1 MMNVPQKLAD
11 ELSSAQALITLD
23 GELPA
28 AVRRGI
34 LQLIEELSS
43 AEHADAGYLRR
54 ARLAII
60 CAREVVDRLSPYA
73 DVLVTARTILASGI
87 AALAGKY
94 DLSVLQRHNDEYHT
108 KVVDLFEHG
117 EVAFVPVYAG
127 MTVFAAINTILYD
140 TNFEV
145 VGENEKSV
153 PPDDWDVGYYGALA
167 VSGSA
172 IWEAKGGAESR
183 RLYWLWYLES
193 ALPRA
198 WDVLAPLQTT

>member
-1 MMNVPQKLAD
+1 MNIPQ
-11 ELSSAQALITLD
+11 ELSDVLSSSQALITSD

-28 AVRRGI
+28 AARKDI
-34 LQLIEELSS
+34 LQLIEVLSS
-43 AEHADAGYLRR
+43 AEHANAGHMRR
-54 ARLAII
+54 ARLAMI

-73 DVLVTARTILASGI
+73 DVLAAARTIFASGI
-87 AALAGKY
+87 DALAGKC
-94 DLSVLQRHNDEYHT
+94 DLTLLERNNGEYHT
-108 KVVDLFEHG
+108 KVINLFEYG

-127 MTVFAAINTILYD
+127 MTVFSAINTILYD
-140 TNFEV
+140 TNFDV
-145 VGENEKSV
+145 VGENEKTV

-183 RLYWLWYLES
+183 RSYWLWYLEN

-198 WDVLAPLQTT
+198 WDVFAPLQVT

>member
-1 MMNVPQKLAD
+1 MNVPQKLTD
-11 ELSSAQALITLD
+11 GLSSAQALITPD

-28 AVRRGI
+28 PVRRGV

-60 CAREVVDRLSPYA
+60 CAGEVVDRLSPYV
-73 DVLVTARTILASGI
+73 DVLATARTLLASGI
-87 AALAGKY
+87 DALAGKH
-94 DLSVLQRHNDEYHT
+94 DLSVLQRQNDEYHT

-127 MTVFAAINTILYD
+127 MAVFSAINTILYD
-140 TNFEV
+140 TNFDV
-145 VGENEKSV
+145 VGESEKGV
-153 PPDDWDVGYYGALA
+153 PPDDWDAGYYAALA

-172 IWEAKGGAESR
+172 IWEAKGGTER
-183 RLYWLWYLES
+183 RRSYWLWYLQN
-193 ALPRA
+193 AVPPA
-198 WDVLAPLQTT
+198 WDVLVPLRRA